1 MSDVD
6 IKRMARRVERGQG
19 LTANA
24 KRNLWMVTLLN
35 PQQNGVPAGL
45 TPDECAEWALKHW
58 CLNESGGLRKSRGAL
73 VAYEIA
79 PTTGTPHLQMLMCA
93 TNSGC
98 TAERVLKAWPAADI
112 EVVRD
117 FSGAVDY
124 IYKRGEYADKAF
136 TQIVPAR
143 AMDNELVPN
152 PQRSRRNKEK
162 TLTHDSKRR
171 LVWSAV
177 FEDGMT
183 AAQIYADPE
192 LAVYASGMDIVLDR
206 WIRERDG
213 SQPRPEIHVLWLQ
226 GELSSLSLLSAVR
239 SELSK
244 RFGAAWGSGLWVT
257 LHSRSFRAIRVLLWL
272 ACLARWNVRRLTL
285 ICPSSAISR
294 RCRFVEPISRLSGLV
309 GSLR

>member
-6 IKRMARRVERGQG
+6 IKRMVRSVERGQG

-162 TLTHDSKRR
+162 NSDS
-171 LVWSAV
+171 
-177 FEDGMT
+177 
-183 AAQIYADPE
+183 
-192 LAVYASGMDIVLDR
+192 
-206 WIRERDG
+206 
-213 SQPRPEIHVLWLQ
+213 
-226 GELSSLSLLSAVR
+226 
-239 SELSK
+239 
-244 RFGAAWGSGLWVT
+244 
-257 LHSRSFRAIRVLLWL
+257 
-272 ACLARWNVRRLTL
+272 
-285 ICPSSAISR
+285 
-294 RCRFVEPISRLSGLV
+294 
-309 GSLR
+309 